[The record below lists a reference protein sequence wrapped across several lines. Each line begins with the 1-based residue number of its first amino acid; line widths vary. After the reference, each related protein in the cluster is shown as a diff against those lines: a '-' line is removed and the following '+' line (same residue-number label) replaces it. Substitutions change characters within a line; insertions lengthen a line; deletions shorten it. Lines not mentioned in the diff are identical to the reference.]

1 MAAAPA
7 FERSDLP
14 GGLRI
19 LTERMPSVRSVALG
33 IWAGVGSRDETPR
46 QAGASH
52 YLEHLLFKGT
62 ERRSAQEIAEVMD
75 AVGGEL
81 NAFTFKEYTCFYART
96 LDRDLPLAVDVL
108 VDMVRA
114 SKLAK
119 PDVEAERTV
128 ILEEIAAANDVP
140 EDLVHDL
147 FAEVLFGGHPLGR
160 PVLGTVESIKA
171 MPRDLL
177 ARYWRRHYTPG
188 NLVVAAAGNRGHGEV
203 VELVTK
209 AFGQLGDGAAIGPRP
224 ERARPRSGGGLCV
237 RRRPTDQAHV
247 VLGGPAISRGDP
259 RRFALGVLNIAF
271 GGGMSSRLFQEVR
284 EKRGLV
290 YSIGSYANQ
299 YAETGS
305 FAVYAGA
312 APRRIHEVLKVV
324 RDEVERL
331 AADGLSEEELARAKG
346 QFKGSLVLGMED
358 TSSRMSW
365 LGKSELTRGEILT
378 VDEVIQRVD
387 AVTEADLRA
396 LSKELLGDGLSSLA
410 LIGPFDADEFTEY
423 VA

>member
-62 ERRSAQEIAEVMD
+62 ERRSAQDIAEVMD

-81 NAFTFKEYTCFYART
+81 NAFTFKEYTCYYART

-128 ILEEIAAANDVP
+128 ILEEIGAANDVP

-160 PVLGTVESIKA
+160 PVLGTVESIQA
-171 MPRDLL
+171 MPHDVL

-188 NLVVAAAGNRGHGEV
+188 NLVVAAAGNCRHDEV
-203 VELVTK
+203 VELLAQ
-209 AFGQLGDGAAIGPRP
+209 AFGQLGDGAVIGPRP

-237 RRRPTDQAHV
+237 RTRPTDQAHV
-247 VLGGPAISRGDP
+247 VLGGPAISRSDP

-305 FAVYAGA
+305 YAVYAGA

-324 RDEVERL
+324 MDEVGRL
-331 AADGLSEEELARAKG
+331 AADGLTDEEVARAKG

-396 LSKELLGDGLSSLA
+396 LAKELLGDGLSTLA

>member
-1 MAAAPA
+1 MAAAGA
-7 FERSDLP
+7 FERSQLP
-14 GGLRI
+14 GGLRV
-19 LTERMPSVRSVALG
+19 LTEHMPSVRSVALG

-62 ERRSAQEIAEVMD
+62 KRRTAQEIAEVMD

-81 NAFTFKEYTCFYART
+81 NAFTFKEYTCYYART

-147 FAEVLFGGHPLGR
+147 FAEVLFGGHTLGR
-160 PVLGTVESIKA
+160 PVLGTVESITA
-171 MPRDLL
+171 MPRDLVE
-177 ARYWRRHYTPG
+177 RYWRRHYTPG
-188 NLVVAAAGNRGHGEV
+188 NLVVAAAGNCRHDEV
-203 VELVTK
+203 VELVAG
-209 AFGQLGDGAAIGPRP
+209 AFGELGEGAPAGPRQQ
-224 ERARPRSGGGLCV
+224 RARPRTGRGLTV

-247 VLGGPAISRGDP
+247 VLGGRSISRTDQ

-284 EKRGLV
+284 EKRGLA

-305 FAVYAGA
+305 LAVYAGA
-312 APRRIHEVLKVV
+312 APGRIHEVLKVV
-324 RDEVERL
+324 GDEVERL
-331 AADGLSEEELARAKG
+331 AADGLTPEELDRAKG

-378 VDEVIQRVD
+378 VDQVIQRVD
-387 AVTEADLRA
+387 AVTEEDLRA
-396 LSKELLGDGLSSLA
+396 LAKALLGDGLSALA
-410 LIGPFDADEFTEY
+410 LIGPFDADEFAGY

>member
-1 MAAAPA
+1 MAAAA

-81 NAFTFKEYTCFYART
+81 NAFTFKEYTCYYART

-128 ILEEIAAANDVP
+128 ILEEIGAANDVP

-177 ARYWRRHYTPG
+177 ARYWKRHYTPG
-188 NLVVAAAGNRGHGEV
+188 NLVVAAAGNCGHDEV
-203 VELVTK
+203 VELVAE

-224 ERARPRSGGGLCV
+224 ERARPSSSGGLCV

-247 VLGGPAISRGDP
+247 VLGGPAISRSDP

-331 AADGLSEEELARAKG
+331 AADGLTEEELARAKG

-387 AVTEADLRA
+387 AVAEADLRA
-396 LSKELLGDGLSSLA
+396 LAKELLGDGLSTLA